1 MLLATLSVS
10 AAKAI
15 GTPATRTNSPCVH
28 PGCGCLLRWRCR
40 CGNRKSSMSCPS
52 RLSSGESQARLAER
66 RSLCQG
72 HGGRG
77 DLSIANCGC
86 SKQGRNQ
93 LRLRGPSARRRGD
106 LGLIRSSLY
115 STLDEGA
122 VAFIDVGGLAYSR
135 NAQMLA
141 PLAGRKSAYDLQ
153 RFGNG
158 SRRRQI
164 TDHCF
169 R

>member
-1 MLLATLSVS
+1 MHGRRSVVRY
-10 AAKAI
+10 AKATEGE
-15 GTPATRTNSPCVH
+15 GT
-28 PGCGCLLRWRCR
+28 
-40 CGNRKSSMSCPS
+40 
-52 RLSSGESQARLAER
+52 SQL
-66 RSLCQG
+66 Q
-72 HGGRG
+72 
-77 DLSIANCGC
+77 IAVVR
-86 SKQGRNQ
+86 KQGRNQ

-158 SRRRQI
+158 SRRRRI